1 LSQQTEVDVLTLPST
16 LGLLRRIA
24 TDAIEPFFD
33 HTLDGRVFD
42 ARSAWLNE
50 AQAVVDDTVDQEHLD
65 RLRIEAAAKLA
76 TLRAEIDAIN
86 EAARVDPGDFDL
98 PPVPPVPEP
107 TRQGEQPM
115 PLLDS
120 AWPFA
125 EQVRRL
131 LDSKGYRP

>member
-1 LSQQTEVDVLTLPST
+1 V
-16 LGLLRRIA
+16 
-24 TDAIEPFFD
+24 
-33 HTLDGRVFD
+33 
-42 ARSAWLNE
+42 NE
-50 AQAVVDDTVDQEHLD
+50 AQAVVDEAVDQEHLD
-65 RLRIEAAAKLA
+65 RLREEAAAKLA

-98 PPVPPVPEP
+98 PAVPSVPEP
-107 TRQGEQPM
+107 VLNGGQPM

-131 LDSKGYRP
+131 RDSKGYRRVES